1 MVDFNDAD
9 FDSIS
14 SFLSTATFDELERR
28 FYAEP
33 PQDFS
38 YLEREPPCR
47 KLSKSE
53 AKIVG
58 NERTLSDL
66 LGLEF

>member
-1 MVDFNDAD
+1 MVDFDSGD

-14 SFLSTATFDELERR
+14 GFLSTATFDEMERR

-38 YLEREPPCR
+38 YLEREPVER
-47 KLSKSE
+47 KLTKAE
-53 AKIVG
+53 AKLAG
-58 NERTLSDL
+58 TERTLS
-66 LGLEF
+66 EFFNID